1 MAFEKSA
8 RDLEAR
14 HRHPEGGG
22 VTARREVLSKRFL
35 HFCFLKV
42 QTFFEKCLANEQ
54 MFMGFFTRR
63 GEPNGPGDGT
73 SAPDNPP
80 NPFV

>member
-8 RDLEAR
+8 RDLKAR
-14 HRHPEGGG
+14 HRHPEGS

-54 MFMGFFTRR
+54 MFMGFFSSGGGAKVAWKRNER
-63 GEPNGPGDGT
+63 PRQ
-73 SAPDNPP
+73 SS
-80 NPFV
+80 